1 MSATFDD
8 RNAKDRVILQNA
20 FSRHVLLGPALLLLV
35 GALLIIAGLAL
46 LFGDRLGGNGV
57 ADVPAL
63 FDSVPK
69 VAGRPVLPKP
79 NLMPV
84 SPTSARIINAAFPL
98 VVGGVVAAKTYRF
111 RGKWDSLERARD
123 CLAAA
128 AWYEAGEDAGA
139 QRAVIQTVINRLR
152 HPAFPKSVCA
162 VVFQGSERT
171 TGCQFTFA
179 CDGALRRRPSEKTWD
194 RARGRSLAA
203 LSGLRDPRVGHATHY
218 HTDWVAPYWS
228 KSLEKIAQIDTHIFY
243 RWPGFWGGPKAFAD
257 PGGDLVEP
265 VIEELA
271 SLSLAHAES
280 RGLPVLGEGLEPTPV
295 PVASASAALPPQILL
310 RGVDPASL
318 RGSKVRAQIG
328 DTSFVTVD
336 PTSFPGQHAIAALA
350 LCKGRK
356 SCTVL
361 GWSDP
366 AALAL
371 STPLSARQT
380 GALTFYYR
388 RDAGGTEQALWNCAQ
403 APRQNRAQCLPEAAR
418 DVASLLARQ

>member
-1 MSATFDD
+1 
-8 RNAKDRVILQNA
+8 
-20 FSRHVLLGPALLLLV
+20 
-35 GALLIIAGLAL
+35 
-46 LFGDRLGGNGV
+46 
-57 ADVPAL
+57 
-63 FDSVPK
+63 
-69 VAGRPVLPKP
+69 
-79 NLMPV
+79 MPV
-84 SPTSARIINAAFPL
+84 SPIDARIINAAVPL
-98 VVGGVVAAKTYRF
+98 VVGGVVAARPYRF

-162 VVFQGSERT
+162 VVFQGSDRT
-171 TGCQFTFA
+171 TGCQFTFT
-179 CDGALRRRPSEKTWD
+179 CDGALRRRPSATTWD
-194 RARGRSLAA
+194 RARARSLAA

-218 HTDWVAPYWS
+218 HTDWVVPYWS

-243 RWPGFWGGPKAFAD
+243 RWPGFWGSPKAFAD
-257 PGGDLVEP
+257 PRGDNFEP
-265 VIEELA
+265 VIEGLA
-271 SLSLAHAES
+271 LLSFAHAEG
-280 RGLPVLGEGLEPTPV
+280 RGSTMPGEGVEPTLV
-295 PVASASAALPPQILL
+295 PVAPESAALPPQILP
-310 RGVDPASL
+310 RGVDLASL

-336 PTSFPGQHAIAALA
+336 PTIFPGQYAIAALA

-371 STPLSARQT
+371 STPLSAQQAGT
-380 GALTFYYR
+380 LTFYYR
-388 RDAGGTEQALWNCAQ
+388 RDAGGTEQALWNCVQ
-403 APRQNRAQCLPEAAR
+403 APRQNFAQCLPEATR
-418 DVASLLARQ
+418 DVASLLARR